1 MFRKSSDSKAKT
13 SFSSHVQA
21 GTFEE
26 DFFPLLIAPRLMV
39 VPRQWKRA
47 HQSRAELCPVLRQ
60 QKTRHVKKFKAHVIV
75 MEQGR
80 PNKKRIPVH
89 SVRFM
94 ERSMVESLKFHLL
107 LSIVQLV
114 FLGDPIA

>member
-1 MFRKSSDSKAKT
+1 
-13 SFSSHVQA
+13 
-21 GTFEE
+21 
-26 DFFPLLIAPRLMV
+26 MV

-47 HQSRAELCPVLRQ
+47 HQSRAELCPVLPQ
-60 QKTRHVKKFKAHVIV
+60 QKTRHVKKFKALVIV
-75 MEQGR
+75 MEGR

-114 FLGDPIA
+114 FLGDLIA